1 MARPLPFVALA
12 VLLVGCTSA
21 VADPPPVTMATTT
34 TVVVPVPSSDASA
47 RDFLVD
53 GEEWIVATGA
63 PVVIGEVVARDV
75 IIRSEEPVP
84 PVGGTDFVTE
94 AFGVRVERAIPYAEA
109 ATVDG
114 SRELLLDLYTPEG
127 DGRADRPGFVAIH
140 GGGFFGGSRLGVPP
154 TALCETLA
162 ARGHVCVS
170 IDYRLIRDDPPVGE
184 GPVLARTIAAAVED
198 AASAV
203 AWMRGRSDELGVDPD
218 RISIGGSSAGAIT
231 ALLTA
236 FTVEGIGI
244 HRVVDLWGAM
254 YGEVEAVSPDGPP
267 VLIVHGALDRTVAF
281 PLAVDLMDKLSREG
295 VPFEA
300 YPFASE
306 GHGVPLDA
314 EVGGILLLDR
324 IAAFVGS

>member
-63 PVVIGEVVARDV
+63 PVAIGEVVARDV

-300 YPFASE
+300 YPFANE